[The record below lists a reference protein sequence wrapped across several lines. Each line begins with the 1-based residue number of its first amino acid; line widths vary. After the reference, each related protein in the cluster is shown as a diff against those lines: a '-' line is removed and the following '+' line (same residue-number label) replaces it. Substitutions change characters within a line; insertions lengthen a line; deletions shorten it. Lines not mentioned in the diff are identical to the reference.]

1 MEKYICIHGHFYQPP
16 RENPW
21 LEVVEIEE
29 SAHPHHD
36 WNEKITA
43 ECYAPNVFSRILN
56 EKERIVKITNNYAKI
71 SFDFGPTLL
80 SWLKENATDV
90 YQHIVEADRQS
101 QKIFSG
107 HGSALA
113 QAYNHL
119 IMPLANRQ
127 DKYTQIVWGIKDF
140 HCHFKREPEGMWLP
154 ETAVDLETLDIM
166 AELGIKFTILA
177 PHQIRRVRKIGER
190 IWKDVNGGQIDT
202 TRTYLLQLASG
213 RKISLFFYNAP
224 ISKSVAFERL
234 LESGAAFKDRLL
246 EAFPKNVME
255 PQLVHIATDGETY
268 GHHHRFGDMALAF
281 ALDYIESNKLAK
293 ITNYGEFLEKHP
305 PIYEVEIIENTSWS
319 CSHGIERWR
328 KDCGCNTGAHPDWNQ
343 AWRAP
348 LREALDWLRDSL
360 IPLYERKTSELF
372 NKDPWEARNAY
383 IEVILNRSAENVN
396 QFLKKHSLHQLSQ
409 AEKIIALKLLEMQ
422 RHAMLMYTSCG
433 WFFDDIS
440 GIEAVQNLRY
450 AARAIQ
456 LAEQLSGQ
464 PFEAEFVRKLQ
475 KAKSNLALSRD
486 GAIIYEK
493 KVKPARVGYGEVG
506 AYYAI
511 GSLFENHSNRKS
523 VYCYSIEQEDFQL
536 LQNENS
542 RLALGKAGIASE
554 ITRESAQMIFGFM
567 SLGDYDIQGGIK
579 ELEGEQAYQT
589 FKQEITCAFSK
600 NDFQAA
606 ARVLEK
612 NFGSNSYR
620 LQSLF
625 PEAKYKIIRL
635 LLNVPLKEAEDVFQQ
650 IYKKTSAGSH
660 LLEEAGYPIPE
671 VLKGVAT
678 QALSSEI
685 RRQLAEKNPDPESLS
700 ALLKEAKSNSIE
712 LDWSNL
718 TQLIQQGIERVLAKL
733 QTQPDDL
740 GNLQKVQTLTELSDW
755 FPEPVNLWRSQNIFY
770 GILQESYPELKQ
782 KAQRGDPSAIE
793 WVRNFRKLGEKFSVL
808 VAERV

>member
-1 MEKYICIHGHFYQPP
+1 MERYICIHGHFYQPP

-21 LEVVEIEE
+21 LEAVEIEE

-36 WNEKITA
+36 WNEKITS
-43 ECYAPNVFSRILN
+43 ECYAPNVFSRILD

-80 SWLKENATDV
+80 PWLKENATDV

-113 QAYNHL
+113 QAYNHI

-127 DKYTQIVWGIKDF
+127 DKYTQIAWGIKDF
-140 HCHFKREPEGMWLP
+140 YYHFQRDPEGMWLP

-177 PHQIRRVRKIGER
+177 PHQIKRVRKIGER
-190 IWKDVNGGQIDT
+190 VWKDVSGGQIDT
-202 TRTYLLQLASG
+202 TRTYLLQLPSG
-213 RKISLFFYNAP
+213 RKISLFIYNAAV
-224 ISKSVAFERL
+224 SKSVAFERL
-234 LESGAAFKDRLL
+234 LESGVNFKNSLVGAFS
-246 EAFPKNVME
+246 KNISE
-255 PQLVHIATDGETY
+255 TQLVHIATDGETY

-305 PIYEVEIIENTSWS
+305 PVYEVEILENTSWS
-319 CSHGIERWR
+319 CSHGVERWR
-328 KDCGCNTGAHPDWNQ
+328 ENCGCNTGVHPDWNQ
-343 AWRAP
+343 AWRTP

-360 IPLYERKTSELF
+360 IPLYERKASERLQ
-372 NKDPWEARNAY
+372 DPWEARNGY
-383 IEVILNRSAENVN
+383 IEVILDRSSENVN
-396 QFLKKHSLHQLSQ
+396 RFLGKHSLHQLSQ
-409 AEKIIALKLLEMQ
+409 AEKITALKLLEMQ
-422 RHAMLMYTSCG
+422 RQALLMYTSCG

-450 AARAIQ
+450 AARGTQ
-456 LAEQLSGQ
+456 LAEQLGGQ
-464 PFEAEFVRKLQ
+464 SFEAEFVKKLQ
-475 KAKSNLALSRD
+475 KAKSNLARYRE
-486 GAIIYEK
+486 GAFIYEE
-493 KVKPARVGYGEVG
+493 KVKPARVGLREVG

-511 GSLFENHSNRKS
+511 GSLFEHHSNRKRL
-523 VYCYSIEQEDFQL
+523 YCYSIEQEDFQL

-542 RLALGKAGIASE
+542 RLALGKVRITSE
-554 ITRESAQMIFGFM
+554 ITQESAQMIFGFM

-579 ELEGEQAYQT
+579 ELEGEQAYKA
-589 FKQEITCAFSK
+589 FKQEMTCAFSK
-600 NDFQAA
+600 NDFQTAV
-606 ARVLEK
+606 RVLEK
-612 NFGSNSYR
+612 NFSSNRHR

-625 PEAKYKIIRL
+625 PEAKHKIISL
-635 LLNVPLKEAEDVFQQ
+635 LLNVHLKEAEVVFQQ
-650 IYKKTSAGSH
+650 IYRKTSAGAH

-671 VLKGVAT
+671 VLRVVAR

-685 RRQLAEKNPDPESLS
+685 RRQLAEKNPDPESLK
-700 ALLKEAKSNSIE
+700 ALLEEAKSNSIE

-718 TQLIQQGIERVLAKL
+718 TQHLQQAIEQLLVKL
-733 QTQPDDL
+733 QNRPDDL
-740 GNLQKVQTLTELSDW
+740 KNLQKVQTLVELSDL

-793 WVRNFRKLGEKFSVL
+793 WIGSFRRLGDKLSVKI
-808 VAERV
+808 E

>member
-21 LEVVEIEE
+21 LEAVEIEE
-29 SAHPHHD
+29 SVHPYHD
-36 WNEKITA
+36 WNEKITS
-43 ECYAPNVFSRILN
+43 ECYAPNVFSRILD

-80 SWLKENATDV
+80 SWLKKNATDV
-90 YQHIVEADRQS
+90 YQYIVEADRQS

-140 HCHFKREPEGMWLP
+140 HYHFKREPEGMWLP

-177 PHQIRRVRKIGER
+177 PHQIKRVRKIGER
-190 IWKDVNGGQIDT
+190 VWKDVSGGQIDT
-202 TRTYLLQLASG
+202 TRTYLLQLPSG
-213 RKISLFFYNAP
+213 REISLFIYNAAV
-224 ISKSVAFERL
+224 SKSVAFERL
-234 LESGAAFKDRLL
+234 LESGVNFKNSLVGAFS
-246 EAFPKNVME
+246 KNISE

-281 ALDYIESNKLAK
+281 ALDFIESNKLAK
-293 ITNYGEFLEKHP
+293 ITNYGGFLEKHP
-305 PIYEVEIIENTSWS
+305 PVYEVEILENTSWS

-328 KDCGCNTGAHPDWNQ
+328 KDCGCNTGAHPVWNQ

-360 IPLYERKTSELF
+360 IPLYERKASELL
-372 NKDPWEARNAY
+372 KDPWEARNGY
-383 IEVILNRSAENVN
+383 IEVILDRSAENVN
-396 QFLKKHSLHQLSQ
+396 RFLGRHSLHQLSQ
-409 AEKIIALKLLEMQ
+409 AEKITALKLLEMQ
-422 RHAMLMYTSCG
+422 RQAMLMYTSCG

-450 AARAIQ
+450 AARAIH
-456 LAEQLSGQ
+456 LAEQLGGQ
-464 PFEAEFVRKLQ
+464 SFEAEFVKKLQ
-475 KAKSNLALSRD
+475 KAECNLAQYRE
-486 GAIIYEK
+486 GAFVYEK
-493 KVKPARVGYGEVG
+493 KVKPARVGFGEVG

-523 VYCYSIEQEDFQL
+523 VYSYSIEQEDFQL
-536 LQNENS
+536 LQNENL
-542 RLALGKAGIASE
+542 RLALGKVRITSE
-554 ITRESAQMIFGFM
+554 VTQESAQMIFGVTQ
-567 SLGDYDIQGGIK
+567 LGNYDIQAGIK
-579 ELEGEQAYQT
+579 EFEGEQAYQT
-589 FKQEITCAFSK
+589 FKQEMTCTFSK
-600 NDFQAA
+600 NDFQSVV
-606 ARVLEK
+606 RVLEN
-612 NFGSNSYR
+612 NFGANNYR

-625 PEAKYKIIRL
+625 PEGQHKIISL
-635 LLNVPLKEAEDVFQQ
+635 LLNAHLKEAEDAFQQ
-650 IYKKTSAGSH
+650 IYNKTSAGSH

-671 VLKGVAT
+671 VLKGVAR

-685 RRQLAEKNPDPESLS
+685 RKQLAEKNPDPESLK
-700 ALLKEAKSNSIE
+700 ALLEEAKSNSIE

-718 TQLIQQGIERVLAKL
+718 SQHLQQALERVLVKL

-782 KAQRGDPSAIE
+782 KAQKGDPSAIE

-808 VAERV
+808 VA